1 MIKIAEQYL
10 EAHGRHLFGPGC
22 KSAPADKSDETK
34 KLLAE
39 EVMQI
44 QCYSCGSRGH
54 RAVNCTSQIAKRCFS
69 YGKQGH
75 KAQNCRSNGPKSAL
89 QSSPN
94 RPGPKGQLSAG
105 CLVQTP
111 PLQASPEKIQ
121 SCIEN
126 DQLLLACGK
135 KVPLLRS
142 ACVQPLSGARS
153 KMLVVKGR
161 VAGKPVNVLRDTG
174 SCGIVVKK
182 NLVTEKQY
190 TGDFSF
196 MLLIDNTVKKAPIAR
211 ITVDTPT
218 CLVRSR
224 PNAFL
229 MQSTT

>member
-1 MIKIAEQYL
+1 
-10 EAHGRHLFGPGC
+10 
-22 KSAPADKSDETK
+22 
-34 KLLAE
+34 
-39 EVMQI
+39 MQI
-44 QCYSCGSRGH
+44 QCYRCGSRGH
-54 RAVNCTSQIAKRCFS
+54 RAVNCTSQTAKRCFS

-75 KAQNCRSNGPKSAL
+75 KAQNYRSNGPKSAL
-89 QSSPN
+89 QSSPI

-142 ACVQPLSGARS
+142 ACVQPLSGDRS

-174 SCGIVVKK
+174 CCGIVVKK

-211 ITVDTPT
+211 ITVDTHT